1 MTMNAQQ
8 LIVWALV
15 SIVAGGL
22 AYLAI
27 PGVSGNVIAYLIA
40 GIVGGFVGG
49 WLFGAMGWKL
59 NLGNEIAEWIV
70 TSAVGA
76 IIVGAR
82 LGESEHRADN
92 LKLFSF
98 ALDVEDKRVIDAA
111 LDETNRIPGDCGQ
124 EYRRP
129 PYLTASGDLS
139 HHLAELPKPYTAV
152 RVPDRPHRL
161 RVRRSRAWERR

>member
-59 NLGNEIAEWIV
+59 NLGNEIAEWII

-76 IIVGAR
+76 FIVILLAR
-82 LGESEHRADN
+82 L
-92 LKLFSF
+92 
-98 ALDVEDKRVIDAA
+98 
-111 LDETNRIPGDCGQ
+111 
-124 EYRRP
+124 
-129 PYLTASGDLS
+129 
-139 HHLAELPKPYTAV
+139 
-152 RVPDRPHRL
+152 L
-161 RVRRSRAWERR
+161 RVLV